1 MNPVES
7 SKRSKKIAYEVSSP
21 SAPEEKNASSVGG
34 LPSSEDGSLD
44 KVRDIL
50 FGAQSREFDQRVHA
64 LEERLL
70 QESSNLREELT
81 RSLEALKTHFTEE
94 VSQLTH
100 HIQQEE
106 KGRITSLEDMG
117 QVIKTLGVNLEDQL
131 SQLGQ
136 QANQQTDVLEQQIA
150 KQKADLTE
158 YQTKQMAELQ
168 QQFQEGIQLLKNE
181 KTDRAALA
189 EMLMDLALR
198 LKVGPRNETPS

>member
-21 SAPEEKNASSVGG
+21 SANEEKNASSVE

-64 LEERLL
+64 LEQRLL

-81 RSLEALKTHFTEE
+81 RSLESLKTHFTEE

-117 QVIKTLGVNLEDQL
+117 QVIKTLGVNLEAQL

-136 QANQQTDVLEQQIA
+136 QANQQSDVLEQQIA

-158 YQTKQMAELQ
+158 HHTQQMAELQ